1 MYWSI
6 QPGGNVMSYKHI
18 TMEERACIKKMKSEG
33 SSIRAI
39 AKYLDRSPST
49 ISREIK
55 RNKGRNGVYHPVTAQ
70 RLYFERKDN
79 CGRKISINYNIQKYI
94 NDKIYDNWSP
104 EQIYFRS
111 KLENHELNIPSFSTI
126 YRWIH
131 LGLIVKGDMKK
142 LRRKGKFKRPQE
154 TRGRFNIGKTIKK
167 RPKSVYKREEIGHWE
182 ADTVES
188 GRIGHVRK
196 SSYCLVT
203 LVERKSRYTLSVV
216 LPNRKEELVT
226 PAIIDMMSQLPSY
239 MVKTITCDRG
249 KEFSGYEKIESSL
262 NCDVYFA
269 DPYCSW
275 QRGTNENTNGSLR
288 EYYPKGMDLSIVT
301 TSDLDNKIK
310 RINTR
315 PRKCINFYTP
325 KEILFEEEVLHLI

>member
-1 MYWSI
+1 MYLSI
-6 QPGGNVMSYKHI
+6 QPGGNIMSYKHI
-18 TMEERACIKKMKSEG
+18 TLEERACIKKLKSEG

-39 AKYLDRSPST
+39 ATYLERSPST
-49 ISREIK
+49 ISRELK

-79 CGRKISINYNIQKYI
+79 CGRKITINYDLQKYI
-94 NDKIYDNWSP
+94 NDKIDENWSP

-111 KLENHELNIPSFSTI
+111 KLKNHELNVPSFSTI

-131 LGLIVKGDMKK
+131 LGLIAKGDMKK

-167 RPKSVYKREEIGHWE
+167 RPKSVYKREEIGH
-182 ADTVES
+182 
-188 GRIGHVRK
+188 IRK

-203 LVERKSRYTLSVV
+203 LVERKSRYTLSMV
-216 LPNRKEELVT
+216 LPNRREVLVT
-226 PAIIDMMSQLPSY
+226 PAIINMMSKLPSY
-239 MVKTITCDRG
+239 IVKTITCNRG
-249 KEFSGYEKIESSL
+249 KEFSGYKKIESTL

-275 QRGTNENTNGSLR
+275 QRGTNENTNGLLR
-288 EYYPKGMDLSIVT
+288 EYYPKGMDLSLVT
-301 TSDLDNKIK
+301 TSDLDDKTK
-310 RINTR
+310 RLDTR
-315 PRKCINFYTP
+315 PRKCIKFYTP
-325 KEILFEEEVLHLI
+325 KEILFKERCCT

>member
-1 MYWSI
+1 MYLSI

-18 TMEERACIKKMKSEG
+18 TIEERACIKKMKSEG

-39 AKYLDRSPST
+39 ARCLDRSPST
-49 ISREIK
+49 ISRELR

-79 CGRKISINYNIQKYI
+79 CGRRISINYDTQKYI
-94 NDKIYDNWSP
+94 NDKINLNWSP
-104 EQIYFRS
+104 EQIYFRA
-111 KLENHELNIPSFSTI
+111 KLEHPELWIPSFSTI

-131 LGLIVKGDMKK
+131 LGLIAKGDMRK

-188 GRIGHVRK
+188 GRFGHVRK

-216 LPNRKEELVT
+216 LPNRREELVT
-226 PAIIDMMSQLPSY
+226 QAIISMMSALPKY

-249 KEFSGYEKIESSL
+249 KEFSGYEKVESSL

-275 QRGTNENTNGSLR
+275 QRGTNENTNGLLS
-288 EYYPKGMDLSIVT
+288 EYYPKGMDLSLVT
-301 TSDLDNKIK
+301 PNDLEEKIE
-310 RINTR
+310 RLNTR

-325 KEILFEEEVLHLI
+325 QEILLEKEVLRLI